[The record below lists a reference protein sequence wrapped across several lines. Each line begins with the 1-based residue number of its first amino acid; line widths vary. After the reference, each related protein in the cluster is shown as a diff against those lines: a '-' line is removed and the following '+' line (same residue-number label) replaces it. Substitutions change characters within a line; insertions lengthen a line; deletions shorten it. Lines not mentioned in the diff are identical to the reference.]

1 RGIGRPAHVA
11 RATAPTLDRMRRLT
25 ELIGSP
31 QLDFAAIHLTGTNGK
46 TSTARITA
54 GLLRSFGLK
63 VGTYTSPN
71 LERIND
77 RMSILDPRAAD
88 PSVASAEVTDEQ
100 LDQLLDTVARAEAHM
115 PEPPSYFEIL
125 TAAAFY

>member
-1 RGIGRPAHVA
+1 MVLHRRGWLDAHVNLERGIGRPAHVA
-11 RATAPTLDRMRRLT
+11 RATAPTLDRMHRLT

-77 RMSILDPRAAD
+77 RI
-88 PSVASAEVTDEQ
+88 
-100 LDQLLDTVARAEAHM
+100 TVL
-115 PEPPSYFEIL
+115 PFQDGL
-125 TAAAFY
+125 KTT